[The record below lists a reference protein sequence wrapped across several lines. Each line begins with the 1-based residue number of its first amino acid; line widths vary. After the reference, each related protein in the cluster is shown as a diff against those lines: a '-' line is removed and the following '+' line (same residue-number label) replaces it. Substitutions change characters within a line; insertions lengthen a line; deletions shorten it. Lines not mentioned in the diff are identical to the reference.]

1 MTLADFIAEFRS
13 VRDDTQAPYLWSD
26 EDITRYLNDAVNEAC
41 ERALLIED
49 RTTSAVCI
57 ISLEVGEPSYPLH
70 DSIIKVK
77 RVVFDG
83 RPLSETSVEK
93 LDADDSYWES
103 RSGDPREYLLE
114 SNISIRFDRKPTAVA
129 DVSLTVYRTPL
140 EPLSVD
146 NMEGVPEIKALYH
159 MRLLPWVYRCAL
171 LKHDA
176 ETYDKD
182 RADQQEA
189 IFTMNFGE
197 RPDANVQRKRRD
209 KRPPVVQVI
218 W

>member
-1 MTLADFIAEFRS
+1 MTLAEIIAEFRR
-13 VRDDTQAPYLWSD
+13 VRDDTQASYLWSD
-26 EDITRYLNDAVNEAC
+26 EEITNYLNDAVNEAC

-49 RTTSAVCI
+49 RTTSAVCT
-57 ISLEVGEPSYPLH
+57 ISLEVGESSYPLH
-70 DSIIKVK
+70 DSVLKVK
-77 RVVFDG
+77 RVVLGG
-83 RPLSETSVEK
+83 RPLTETSVEK
-93 LDADDSYWES
+93 LDAGDSYWES
-103 RSGDPREYLLE
+103 RSGEPREYLLE
-114 SNISIRFDRKPTAVA
+114 GNIGIRFDRMPTEAA
-129 DVSLTVYRTPL
+129 DALLTVYRTPL
-140 EPLSVD
+140 EPLSVG
-146 NMEGVPEIKALYH
+146 NMDGVPEVKAIYH

-189 IFTMNFGE
+189 IFTMSFGE